1 MYSGSIKGGCFP
13 DFRKEYYY
21 RKQFTFVGKSNDI
34 VGDNLI
40 IGDNVQ
46 MERALLIVKN
56 NLRIGTNC
64 RIKGIV
70 AAGGEITIGVNFSL
84 QRREDVLEP
93 YFAAMYLE

>member
-1 MYSGSIKGGCFP
+1 
-13 DFRKEYYY
+13 
-21 RKQFTFVGKSNDI
+21 
-34 VGDNLI
+34 
-40 IGDNVQ
+40 

-64 RIKGIV
+64 RIKGIA

>member
-1 MYSGSIKGGCFP
+1 MIMS
-13 DFRKEYYY
+13 
-21 RKQFTFVGKSNDI
+21 
-34 VGDNLI
+34 
-40 IGDNVQ
+40 DNVKREQ
-46 MERALLIVKN
+46 RLKIVKN

>member
-1 MYSGSIKGGCFP
+1 MGRVTI
-13 DFRKEYYY
+13 
-21 RKQFTFVGKSNDI
+21 V

-93 YFAAMYLE
+93 YFAAMYLEWNIKITLPMAMVIFIFIISKLF

>member
-1 MYSGSIKGGCFP
+1 MYLEKIHIENYKAI
-13 DFRKEYYY
+13 
-21 RKQFTFVGKSNDI
+21 GKLDI
-34 VGDNLI
+34 DLKPGVNLI

>member
-1 MYSGSIKGGCFP
+1 
-13 DFRKEYYY
+13 
-21 RKQFTFVGKSNDI
+21 
-34 VGDNLI
+34 
-40 IGDNVQ
+40 

-70 AAGGEITIGVNFSL
+70 AAGGEITLGVNFTL

>member
-1 MYSGSIKGGCFP
+1 MLLPIAVILS
-13 DFRKEYYY
+13 RKL
-21 RKQFTFVGKSNDI
+21 SLI
-34 VGDNLI
+34 HILI